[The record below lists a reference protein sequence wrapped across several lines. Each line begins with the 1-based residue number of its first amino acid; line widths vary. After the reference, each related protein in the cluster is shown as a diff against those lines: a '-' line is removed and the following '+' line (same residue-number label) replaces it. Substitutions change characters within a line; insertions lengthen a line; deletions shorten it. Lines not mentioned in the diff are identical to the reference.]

1 MKSHSKLTAITYRI
15 LRFIL
20 RPIIKGIWVKEVT
33 GVENIPLKG
42 GVVVVLNHQSFF
54 DFLTFAVSVP
64 RGTHF
69 LTAEKFFKQPVW
81 KQLMILT
88 GQIKVER
95 KADDKSEVHASVR
108 RHLENGDMV
117 GIFPEGTRSHLKDEM
132 LKAFTGFAKYAL
144 EHRVPIIPVGI
155 RGAHE
160 IHSKEGGKVRL
171 SKSIEIHIGKPL
183 HFPEHWEHHS
193 DKEARLYVTEKSIKQ
208 IERLSGKKYPH
219 YELKH
224 DE

>member
-1 MKSHSKLTAITYRI
+1 MKSHSRFISFTYSV

-20 RPIIKGIWVKEVT
+20 RPIIITIWVKEVT
-33 GVENIPLKG
+33 GVKNIPKTG
-42 GVVVVLNHQSFF
+42 GAIVALNHQSFL
-54 DFLTFAVSVP
+54 DFFAFAVVAP

-69 LTAEKFFKQPVW
+69 LSAEKFFKKGLW
-81 KQLMILT
+81 KWLMILT

-95 KADDKSEVHASVR
+95 NADDKSGVHSLVKK
-108 RHLENGDMV
+108 HIENGDLV

-132 LKAFTGFAKYAL
+132 LKAFTGIAKYAL

-155 RGAHE
+155 KGAHE
-160 IHSKEGGKVRL
+160 IHSKE
-171 SKSIEIHIGKPL
+171 SKRVKFIKTLEVHIGTPL
-183 HFPEHWEHHS
+183 HFPNHWEHHS
-193 DKEARLYVTEKSIKQ
+193 DKEARTYVTEKAIKQ
-208 IERLSGKKYPH
+208 IERLSGKRYPH